1 MEFRSVGGVYL
12 LSTMIAALAALNTA
26 SLRVAL
32 AQIPEAPGDV
42 ETSQGLVEDPG
53 VYSQEPGQRS
63 RRGREGAKPKL
74 APPTP
79 DAARDTID
87 ELERARERAMGTPA
101 PEPPPDWE

>member
-1 MEFRSVGGVYL
+1 MEFRGVGGIYL
-12 LSTMIAALAALNTA
+12 LSTMIATLAALDMA
-26 SLRVAL
+26 SPRVAL

-42 ETSQGLVEDPG
+42 ETSEGLVEDPG
-53 VYSQEPGQRS
+53 VYSQEPGQRGRP
-63 RRGREGAKPKL
+63 RRERAKPKL